1 MSAICLS
8 PPVQPSCLLLMKSIR
23 DFRGRQL
30 AVDCRLYLSQR
41 LLLRLGRCTAKTAL
55 QLLRC

>member
-8 PPVQPSCLLLMKSIR
+8 LPVQPSCLLMKSIR
-23 DFRGRQL
+23 DFGGHRL
-30 AVDCRLYLSQR
+30 AVYCRLYLSQR

>member
-8 PPVQPSCLLLMKSIR
+8 PPVQLSCLLLKSIR
-23 DFRGRQL
+23 DFRGRQRAL
-30 AVDCRLYLSQR
+30 YYRLYLSQR
-41 LLLRLGRCTAKTAL
+41 LLLRLGRCTVKTAL